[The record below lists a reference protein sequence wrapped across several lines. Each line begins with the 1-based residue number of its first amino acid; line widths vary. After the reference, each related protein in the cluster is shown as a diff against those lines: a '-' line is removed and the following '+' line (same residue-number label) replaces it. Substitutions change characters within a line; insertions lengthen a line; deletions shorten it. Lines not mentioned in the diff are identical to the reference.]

1 MNIRLLTFFVSA
13 GIGFLIIG
21 YIIYVSFINGNME
34 MNLGGILLL
43 AVIISIVLRWYFST
57 INDSR

>member
-21 YIIYVSFINGNME
+21 YIIYVSFINGNVE

-43 AVIISIVLRWYFST
+43 AVIITIVLRWYFST

>member
-21 YIIYVSFINGNME
+21 YIIYVSFINGNVE

-43 AVIISIVLRWYFST
+43 AVIITVVLRWYFST